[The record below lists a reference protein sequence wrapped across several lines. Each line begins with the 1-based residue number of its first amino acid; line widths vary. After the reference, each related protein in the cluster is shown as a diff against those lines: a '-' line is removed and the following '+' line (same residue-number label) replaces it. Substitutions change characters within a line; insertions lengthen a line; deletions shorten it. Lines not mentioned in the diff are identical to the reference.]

1 MAINPIYRD
10 VFIDKG
16 ENFSQIV
23 EISVPFADYDF
34 AGAIK
39 SSRSSIYS
47 VPFVFSAVPN
57 YPNKMEMT
65 ISDENTRLLR
75 RYRGFYDIFATH
87 KITGDVHKE
96 REGIAHY
103 TEPTTGGGIVLPPP
117 TDYQIY
123 LRDVIDAGTAAGK
136 DIEFFAT
143 AAQGLLAD
151 TAVQPADLGT
161 AAFTEVTDYATAFQG
176 GLADTAVQPGDLPA
190 FGDIVTHDVAEF
202 ATAAQGGLADSATQ
216 PEDLGTAAA
225 EDVGYFATAAQGALA
240 DTAVQPDEL
249 PAVALVYADPNIP
262 TTLSITGIV
271 SPLGFNIDLIR
282 APDLTGNYQW
292 SRTGASAADETPTP
306 PAGQMY
312 IFKNSSTNIWTI
324 MGFDGGSDPVVYFS
338 KLSTQNT
345 PVGITGWMELI
356 GDGAPEITG
365 SIEPAAFVGQ
375 LGKFGDT
382 WWRWNGTSWTEDLN
396 ANTAITTHIAA
407 VDPHGDRAYAD
418 ALVLGL
424 LDDRGNFNGSVN
436 TFPTT
441 GGSGTAGAIKKGDLW
456 TLSVVAVSGPLT
468 GYPVGT
474 IIRAIVDTPGQ
485 TVGNWALTEVGFGY
499 SPENAANKS
508 TSVVTDQASD
518 TKYPSV
524 KSLWDWSTGKFA
536 LSSHPHLSADITD
549 ATSDAAANKIA
560 KRGDSGCI
568 SFGNDAV
575 GGTSVFASDTS
586 VAFPAQPGIA
596 IFGTSI
602 NGIGARFSSTN
613 GDYHAT
619 FGTSNQGDNRS
630 FVARLLGAFGWWRG
644 AKTLMVSAVD
654 TLTANRVQR
663 FQDADGTV
671 ALTSDVSD
679 HVSATDPHGDR
690 AYANG
695 LVGSTILNLLAAKS
709 AKDFPSATAASG
721 SVVNIGPLNNQSSA
735 RATRIWTKRTTP
747 SIQGSD
753 VGVDYVRELD
763 ILKGTDNAAIKVE
776 GKYVGYFAGR
786 DGDTGVM
793 DTYHA
798 TSSDLVT
805 WENFSLVLA
814 HGTAGLDS
822 ISASASSVMKFG
834 ATDYRMWYW
843 ARDTFPGIAGTGIAL
858 ATSTDGI
865 TWSKSGIIIDGS
877 ELVDGIDVVAV
888 PYVSGLS
895 DGSFVM
901 LFEGQN
907 TLGDATWRIY
917 GYTSVDGLNWSV
929 LNLGNPLLNVGAG
942 GTWDDAGVAN
952 PKLME
957 LPDGTFCI
965 EYNGASNTPDYYFQ
979 IGFARSSTLAG
990 PYVKDSGNPIIGRT
1004 DAASNYGTETCCWCY
1019 DTDSTTWIHFIQEF
1033 SGASTTGKIYKCD
1046 PITAAGRIIKTPA
1059 STDGAIIGTVG
1070 NAAVPFYAETKTWM
1084 GIMRDR
1090 NSATILLALCD
1101 SATVTT
1107 PAASSGLAAAR
1118 RIEVTRTTASNA
1130 SPGSIFISYFDTGS
1144 TQHRWSGS
1152 AWTTSTVSV
1161 ATDFHRPILTQVEND
1176 GNKYHIRVCYGD
1188 TGDQITEASIPIATV
1203 KAFSSGTTM
1212 IVGDHYTDTWS
1223 GQLFVEHAFLI

>member
-1 MAINPIYRD
+1 VTITAG
-10 VFIDKG
+10 V
-16 ENFSQIV
+16 
-23 EISVPFADYDF
+23 ISVATTFLSA
-34 AGAIK
+34 AITDA
-39 SSRSSIYS
+39 S
-47 VPFVFSAVPN
+47 
-57 YPNKMEMT
+57 
-65 ISDENTRLLR
+65 
-75 RYRGFYDIFATH
+75 
-87 KITGDVHKE
+87 
-96 REGIAHY
+96 
-103 TEPTTGGGIVLPPP
+103 TGGNG
-117 TDYQIY
+117 
-123 LRDVIDAGTAAGK
+123 
-136 DIEFFAT
+136 
-143 AAQGLLAD
+143 
-151 TAVQPADLGT
+151 
-161 AAFTEVTDYATAFQG
+161 
-176 GLADTAVQPGDLPA
+176 
-190 FGDIVTHDVAEF
+190 
-202 ATAAQGGLADSATQ
+202 
-216 PEDLGTAAA
+216 
-225 EDVGYFATAAQGALA
+225 
-240 DTAVQPDEL
+240 
-249 PAVALVYADPNIP
+249 
-262 TTLSITGIV
+262 
-271 SPLGFNIDLIR
+271 
-282 APDLTGNYQW
+282 
-292 SRTGASAADETPTP
+292 AADE
-306 PAGQMY
+306 G
-312 IFKNSSTNIWTI
+312 
-324 MGFDGGSDPVVYFS
+324 
-338 KLSTQNT
+338 KL
-345 PVGITGWMELI
+345 V
-356 GDGAPEITG
+356 
-365 SIEPAAFVGQ
+365 
-375 LGKFGDT
+375 KFGL
-382 WWRWNGTSWTEDLN
+382 GGK
-396 ANTAITTHIAA
+396 ITVT
-407 VDPHGDRAYAD
+407 
-418 ALVLGL
+418 
-424 LDDRGNFNGSVN
+424 
-436 TFPTT
+436 
-441 GGSGTAGAIKKGDLW
+441 GTAG
-456 TLSVVAVSGPLT
+456 VAVNAT
-468 GYPVGT
+468 CVDGT
-474 IIRAIVDTPGQ
+474 ALNGVSTNATAI
-485 TVGNWALTEVGFGY
+485 A
-499 SPENAANKS
+499 
-508 TSVVTDQASD
+508 
-518 TKYPSV
+518 
-524 KSLWDWSTGKFA
+524 
-536 LSSHPHLSADITD
+536 
-549 ATSDAAANKIA
+549 
-560 KRGDSGCI
+560 
-568 SFGNDAV
+568 
-575 GGTSVFASDTS
+575 GTSTNSIGVL
-586 VAFPAQPGIA
+586 GI
-596 IFGTSI
+596 SI
-602 NGIGARFSSTN
+602 NGTGVTSYSSA
-613 GDYHAT
+613 GSYHQE
-619 FGTSNQGDNRS
+619 FGVSGNDHS

-644 AKTLMVSAVD
+644 AYTLMVSAVD

-663 FQDADGTV
+663 FQDKDGTV